1 MKKVLLGA
9 AVLAA
14 FAAGAA
20 QAQVPADRSIKYRQS
35 ALTVMSTHLGR
46 IGQHAKG
53 AVTLTPAQLELSA
66 QVVQD
71 MSMVAFEGF
80 LEGTEQSKGTKAKPE
95 IWKEWA
101 KFKENQ
107 TKLQGE
113 TPKLVAAA
121 KANDIKAV
129 QAALGG
135 VGGSCKNCH
144 DAYQAKDVIQ

>member
-20 QAQVPADRSIKYRQS
+20 QAQVPVERSIKYRQG
-35 ALTVMSTHLGR
+35 AFTVMSVHLGR
-46 IGQHAKG
+46 LGAHAKG
-53 AVTLTPAQLELSA
+53 AVTMTPAQLEQSA
-66 QVVQD
+66 MTVQA
-71 MSMVAFEGF
+71 MSMVVYDGF
-80 LEGTEQSKGTKAKPE
+80 LQGTEQSKGTKAKPE

-101 KFKENQ
+101 KFQEMQ
-107 TKLQGE
+107 GKLQAE

-121 KANDIKAV
+121 KSNDVKAI
-129 QAALGG
+129 QAAMGG
-135 VGGSCKNCH
+135 VGGACKTCH